1 MTNAGQSISWDD
13 SIKRNPMQLQIH
25 QPSRLMIYSQWYRV
39 RNVTNWKPYL
49 YQNYP
54 DFYFRFSLV
63 KVSSLKRMSTN
74 GSEERNRCA
83 IRELKPGRVT
93 PQQI

>member
-1 MTNAGQSISWDD
+1 MTITGQSISWDD
-13 SIKRNPMQLQIH
+13 SINEIRCSYNIH
-25 QPSRLMIYSQWYRV
+25 QPSRLMIYSQRHRV
-39 RNVTNWKPYL
+39 RNVINLKPYL

-74 GSEERNRCA
+74 VSEERNRCA
-83 IRELKPGRVT
+83 IRELKP
-93 PQQI
+93 